1 MRAVPII
8 ATSLLLVACGGPV
21 GGPEQQLRQWIAD
34 AEAAAEEKDR
44 RKLLS
49 LVSEHYIDARGNDID
64 EIDRMLRFYF
74 LRQQTVNLA
83 TVVDDIVVSGETAA
97 DIRVTIGSMGLDQS
111 SIGFDADAYKFH
123 FELENNGDEWLL
135 MGARWARLGDELR

>member
-8 ATSLLLVACGGPV
+8 AASLFLVSCGGPAV
-21 GGPEQQLRQWIAD
+21 GPEQQLRQWIAD

-44 RKLLS
+44 RTLLS
-49 LVSEHYIDARGNDID
+49 MISEHYIDARGNDVE
-64 EIDRMLRFYF
+64 EIDRLLRFYF

-83 TVVDDIVVSGETAA
+83 TVIDEIAVSGGTAA

-111 SIGFDADAYKFH
+111 AIGFDADAYKFH

>member
-8 ATSLLLVACGGPV
+8 AAILLLVSCGGPAV
-21 GGPEQQLRQWIAD
+21 GPEQQLRQWVAD

-44 RKLLS
+44 RTLLS
-49 LVSEHYIDARGNDID
+49 MISEHYIDARGNDVE
-64 EIDRMLRFYF
+64 EIDRLLRFYF

-83 TVVDDIVVSGETAA
+83 TVIDEIAVSGGTAA

-111 SIGFDADAYKFH
+111 AIGFDADAYKFH